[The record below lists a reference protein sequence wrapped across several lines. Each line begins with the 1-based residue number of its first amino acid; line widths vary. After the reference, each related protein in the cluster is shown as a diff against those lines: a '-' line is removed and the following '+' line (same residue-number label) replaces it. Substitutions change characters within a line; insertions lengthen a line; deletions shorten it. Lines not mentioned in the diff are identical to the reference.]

1 MGLKLEDISVAF
13 EDGENKIFALN
24 KVSIAVDPGELAVVT
39 GPSGSGKSTLLAV
52 AGLLT
57 LPDSG
62 EVFINSRPMTKL
74 KKKVL
79 SNIRRDHLAFIFQSA
94 NLFPSLTAVE
104 QVEFVAHMRG
114 NLDSKAKKQARKLL
128 DEVGLEGRYGHR
140 PAKLSGGERQRVG
153 IARALMSM
161 PDILLVDEPT
171 ASLDQNRGNEIMEL
185 LSSTTRSKGIATI
198 LVTHDLDRIELA
210 DKLFH
215 IVDGN
220 LGLPLR

>member
-57 LPDSG
+57 QPDSG

-79 SNIRRDHLAFIFQSA
+79 SNMRRDHLAFIFQSA

-104 QVEFVAHMRG
+104 QVEFVAHIRG
-114 NLDSKAKKQARKLL
+114 NF
-128 DEVGLEGRYGHR
+128 
-140 PAKLSGGERQRVG
+140 
-153 IARALMSM
+153 
-161 PDILLVDEPT
+161 
-171 ASLDQNRGNEIMEL
+171 DQNRGNEIMEL

-220 LGLPLR
+220 LGISKQE